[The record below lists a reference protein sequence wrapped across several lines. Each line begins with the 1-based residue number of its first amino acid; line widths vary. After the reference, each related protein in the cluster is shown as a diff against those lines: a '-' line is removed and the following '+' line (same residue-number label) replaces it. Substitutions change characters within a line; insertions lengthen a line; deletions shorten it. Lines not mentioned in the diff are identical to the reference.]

1 MLAAFILLGML
12 FGSDGIF
19 KIPFEDFFFAEQIC
33 SFALIFIMFYG
44 GFGTKWA
51 SARPVA
57 GKAVLLSTLGVALT
71 AYALPTPVGGNGY
84 LSAYPAGIVLGNR
97 HLPGKR
103 TLIPAVSRQ
112 LNMIDENADVLTT
125 FTDSTD
131 EVDLQF
137 AKLKIRNGQP
147 WQDQYLRDLQLPPEL
162 LVVLLL
168 RGGAHLVPDGAVCLP
183 LRGPCAGG
191 GGGGAPPPPR
201 GSPPPPPPEAK
212 RKPPPAGG
220 TGALAACPPF
230 MLLNAPARQNGGG
243 LGPV

>member
-112 LNMIDENADVLTT
+112 LNMIDENADVPTT

-137 AKLKIRNGQP
+137 AKLKIRNGHP

-168 RGGAHLVPDGAVCLP
+168 RGRAHLVPDGAVCLP

-191 GGGGAPPPPR
+191 GRALPCTRWGFRPR
-201 GSPPPPPPEAK
+201 PRDASHLS
-212 RKPPPAGG
+212 PPAGG
-220 TGALAACPPF
+220 TGALGACPPF

>member
-1 MLAAFILLGML
+1 MG
-12 FGSDGIF
+12 
-19 KIPFEDFFFAEQIC
+19 ECE
-33 SFALIFIMFYG
+33 
-44 GFGTKWA
+44 
-51 SARPVA
+51 A
-57 GKAVLLSTLGVALT
+57 GCGQAVLLSTLGVALT
-71 AYALPTPVGGNGY
+71 AYALPTPVGCNGY

-137 AKLKIRNGQP
+137 VKLKIRNGHP

-168 RGGAHLVPDGAVCLP
+168 RGGLRRSLPAPEGP
-183 LRGPCAGG
+183 LRGGGRALPCTRWGFR
-191 GGGGAPPPPR
+191 PR
-201 GSPPPPPPEAK
+201 PRDASHLS
-212 RKPPPAGG
+212 PPAGG

>member
-112 LNMIDENADVLTT
+112 LNMIDENADVPTT

-137 AKLKIRNGQP
+137 AKLKIRNGHP

-168 RGGAHLVPDGAVCLP
+168 RGGLRRSLPAPEGP
-183 LRGPCAGG
+183 LRGGRQGSALHPLGLPPQTPRCFASLSACGRDGG
-191 GGGGAPPPPR
+191 FGCLP
-201 GSPPPPPPEAK
+201 
-212 RKPPPAGG
+212 
-220 TGALAACPPF
+220 TLYAA
-230 MLLNAPARQNGGG
+230 
-243 LGPV
+243 

>member
-191 GGGGAPPPPR
+191 GRALPCTRWGFRPR
-201 GSPPPPPPEAK
+201 PRDASHLS
-212 RKPPPAGG
+212 PPAGG

>member
-112 LNMIDENADVLTT
+112 LNMIDENADVPTT

-137 AKLKIRNGQP
+137 AKLKIRNGHP

-168 RGGAHLVPDGAVCLP
+168 RGRAHLVPDGAVCLP
-183 LRGPCAGG
+183 LRGPCA
-191 GGGGAPPPPR
+191 
-201 GSPPPPPPEAK
+201 
-212 RKPPPAGG
+212 
-220 TGALAACPPF
+220 
-230 MLLNAPARQNGGG
+230 M
-243 LGPV
+243 